1 MEACTFSKNR
11 EDLQIYSSRY
21 KASVDSINNQA
32 RRRRRDDYNAPM
44 NVLGEN
50 NIQQATT

>member
-11 EDLQIYSSRY
+11 EDLQIYSQRY
-21 KASVDSINNQA
+21 QAPVQSVNNQA

-44 NVLGEN
+44 NVMGEN